1 MKKVDFGPLALGR
14 LLHGL
19 QILLLVIPAVNYWAV
34 IIRPLRGLLRRQQ
47 IDLPM
52 LDTTDILKPL
62 LKGLKIA
69 PFVECSHCRA
79 LSELGTQQCKNC
91 GAEITSTEDPQIYL
105 VVWNMGARYTPFVE
119 CPNCRKLMK
128 VGVRRCAECS
138 EEIPEAYALK
148 SAMAIVA
155 NTVACD
161 VANSIRGYDSFAV
174 LAIIGSIAI
183 YPLDLWISGSPAFF
197 YFVLFW
203 SVMPL
208 MTTLL
213 WFYRFGRF
221 SLGDAEYL
229 DAKRHMRR
237 TLTIW
242 LAITS
247 AQLIALGTWWV

>member
-1 MKKVDFGPLALGR
+1 M
-14 LLHGL
+14 
-19 QILLLVIPAVNYWAV
+19 
-34 IIRPLRGLLRRQQ
+34 
-47 IDLPM
+47 
-52 LDTTDILKPL
+52 LKPL
-62 LKGLKIA
+62 FKGLKIA
-69 PFVECSHCRA
+69 PFVECSNCRA

-91 GAEITSTEDPQIYL
+91 GTEIISTGDPQVYL
-105 VVWNMGARYTPFVE
+105 VVLNLGARYTPFVE
-119 CPNCRKLMK
+119 CPNCRKLVR
-128 VGVRRCAECS
+128 VGVKRCADCYEEVS
-138 EEIPEAYALK
+138 EDYAVN
-148 SAMAIVA
+148 SAVAIVA

-174 LAIIGSIAI
+174 LAVIGSIAI
-183 YPLDLWISGSPAFF
+183 YLLDLYISGSPAFF

-221 SLGDAEYL
+221 RLGDAEYL

-247 AQLIALGTWWV
+247 AQIVALGTWWV